1 MTTLSMADWLSPAQ
15 LADELSRDGQTVTAD
30 WVRVKMAAGLI
41 PSVKV
46 GNRRWFTPQCREAME
61 RRATEPTRD
70 AAGFGRVTRVK
81 RGA

>member
-1 MTTLSMADWLSPAQ
+1 
-15 LADELSRDGQTVTAD
+15 
-30 WVRVKMAAGLI
+30 MAAGLI

-61 RRATEPTRD
+61 RRATELTRD